1 MEERSTLVA
10 ARLGQILGA
19 VGYIAAFVFGY
30 FVLGFPDS
38 FTISRFDLQVQLF
51 ALGFTLALLVRSFW
65 SVVLLPATVIFAV
78 VLAGITDGLIGNMQQ
93 FVASTFNAE
102 IFLFGATALGTLLGT
117 ALPRIARRIWRAL
130 SEPELSELQPKEPP
144 PDGHEPSD
152 TP

>member
-1 MEERSTLVA
+1 MA

-19 VGYIAAFVFGY
+19 AGYIAAFVFGY
-30 FVLGFPDS
+30 FVLGFPDG

-51 ALGFTLALLVRSFW
+51 ALGFLLALLVRSFW

-78 VLAGITDGLIGNMQQ
+78 VLAGITDGLIRNVQQ
-93 FVASTFNAE
+93 LVAAAFNAE
-102 IFLFGATALGTLLGT
+102 VYLFGATALGTLVGT
-117 ALPRIARRIWRAL
+117 ALPRIARRLWRAL
-130 SEPELSELQPKEPP
+130 SEPELSELRPKEPP